1 MASEEKKNLESIL
14 KPTLKSHG
22 FRKKGGTW
30 CRYFDNF
37 IQVINIQGSQWSKRF
52 YLNLGVYIR
61 ELGNKQWPA
70 EYDCH
75 VRVRLSTIAD
85 SELVHKLL
93 NYEEDLEDRSR
104 EKISEVV
111 VEAGIPWLEKCSSI
125 EGAKAEYT
133 LPNRVITKWQRQLLD
148 KFFAQ
153 S

>member
-14 KPTLKSHG
+14 KPALKSYG

-30 CRYFDNF
+30 WRHLDDF

-61 ELGNKQWPA
+61 ELGDKEWPA

-75 VRVRLSTIAD
+75 VRVRLSSIAD

-93 NYEEDLEDRSR
+93 NYEKDIEDRSR

-111 VEAGIPWLEKCSSI
+111 VEEGIHWLEKCSSI
-125 EGAKAEYT
+125 DGAKAEYN
-133 LPNRVITKWQRQLLD
+133 LPNRVMTKWQREQLD
-148 KFFAQ
+148 EYFT
-153 S
+153 